1 MLTKA
6 CKARLQ
12 HCKEAEA
19 AIKSAKRD
27 ELVMLKDRLMAE
39 MGMPIGMH
47 TIGVPLI
54 FSVLFMILSF
64 SIPQLSLWSAI
75 LAWLSLPPYTLF
87 AYIVP
92 VALVFA
98 GANSVIVFMIAR
110 GSMSAVKAHIFLAQV
125 TLLCSIIY
133 LIKSLADYFNDEP
146 SSGMY
151 LLSAL
156 LGMAFISI
164 SFCCINSKAFFS
176 MLSYMLHNRAWR
188 KLLKLNQH
196 VISSR

>member
-12 HCKEAEA
+12 HCKESEA
-19 AIKSAKRD
+19 AINSASRD
-27 ELVMLKDRLMAE
+27 ELVMLKDRLMAD

-98 GANSVIVFMIAR
+98 GANSIIVFMIAR

-125 TLLCSIIY
+125 TFLCSVIY
-133 LIKSLADYFNDEP
+133 FIKSLVGYFNDEP

-164 SFCCINSKAFFS
+164 SFRCINSEAFFS

-188 KLLKLNQH
+188 KLLKLNRH

>member
-19 AIKSAKRD
+19 AIKSVSRD
-27 ELVMLKDRLMAE
+27 ELVMLKDRLMAD

-47 TIGVPLI
+47 TLGVPLI
-54 FSVLFMILSF
+54 LSVLFMILSF
-64 SIPQLSLWSAI
+64 SIPQLSLWSTI
-75 LAWLSLPPYTLF
+75 LSWLSLPAYTLF

-92 VALVFA
+92 AALVFA

-110 GSMSAVKAHIFLAQV
+110 GSMRAVTAHIFLAQV
-125 TLLCSIIY
+125 TFLCSAIY
-133 LIKSLADYFNDEP
+133 FIKSLIGYFNYEP
-146 SSGMY
+146 SSGIY
-151 LLSAL
+151 LLSSLA
-156 LGMAFISI
+156 GMASISI
-164 SFCCINSKAFFS
+164 SFRCINSKAFFS
-176 MLSYMLHNRAWR
+176 MLSYMLHNRVWR

-196 VISSR
+196 ATSSR